1 MILTNDLIM
10 KFSNETE
17 LRIEKLVIAPYN
29 NLFRYNIVVYN
40 YRLKIYQLKIIQTNN
55 NYNSVIELLNGSE
68 GIGEYIRD
76 MIYKYHIDIYN
87 VKCRNITDFN

>member
-1 MILTNDLIM
+1 VVLTNDLIM

-40 YRLKIYQLKIIQTNN
+40 YRLKIFQLKTIQTNN
-55 NYNSVIELLNGSE
+55 NYNSVIELLNSSE
-68 GIGEYIRD
+68 GMGEYIRD
-76 MIYKYHIDIYN
+76 MIYKYHI
-87 VKCRNITDFN
+87 